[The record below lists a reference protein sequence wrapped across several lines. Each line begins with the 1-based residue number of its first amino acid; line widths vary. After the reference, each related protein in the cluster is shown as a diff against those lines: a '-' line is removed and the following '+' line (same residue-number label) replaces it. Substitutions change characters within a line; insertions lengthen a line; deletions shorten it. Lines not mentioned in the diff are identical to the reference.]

1 MTGLAASHRE
11 SRVVAVM
18 FATWGLVFLDRM
30 ALLYLAPY
38 IAPELHLTEGQI
50 GSLAGV
56 VAVCW
61 AVSALVFG
69 AVSDRVGRKTVL
81 VPMVVLFSLL
91 SAISG
96 LAHSFGELLLARAL
110 LGIAEGPCWSVTMA
124 LVEESSSAQHRGRNI
139 GIVASAAALI
149 GLAVAPVLTTQVAAT
164 LGWRWAFFIVGAP
177 GIIMALLIT
186 RLVPESLARSNAPAA
201 DRLALADL
209 RALLSYRNIWAGAVG
224 AAGFMSWTF
233 LVNTFAPLYLTT
245 VAGQAGT
252 TAGFLMGAAGL
263 GSFCLGI
270 VASALS
276 DRFGRRSILGIAA
289 VLATVLPLALLVRPL
304 YAHLWLLASILF
316 LTQAGQAISAIC
328 IVLVPAESVPRQLVG
343 SAIGFTTMCGELV
356 GGFAAPI
363 IAGSLASAHG
373 LGVPLWMAAAGSAAV
388 FFVAL
393 VLPHKLAQRQA
404 LEPST
409 PAS

>member
-30 ALLYLAPY
+30 AVLYLAPY

-50 GSLAGV
+50 GALAGV

-96 LAHSFGELLLARAL
+96 LAHTFGELLIARAL

-393 VLPHKLAQRQA
+393 VLPHKLVQRQA